1 MYHVETT
8 RITHVADGT
17 SDYAFPCLQPADF
30 STAAGYEYFDALG
43 GQDFGSELQALSEV
57 RREERMWQLY
67 EAHIIP
73 RIESG
78 RTLYLNGTFT
88 KRIYDHVRDLYRELG
103 AYDATENRYR
113 IPAEAPITL
122 GVDIVNLVYRSERKP
137 SIYLSQ

>member
-1 MYHVETT
+1 MYHVATT
-8 RITHVADGT
+8 RITHVDDGT

-30 STAAGYEYFDALG
+30 SAAAGYEYFDGLG
-43 GQDFGSELQALSEV
+43 GRDFGQELQSLSEV
-57 RREERMWQLY
+57 RREDRVWELY
-67 EAHIIP
+67 QSQIIP

-78 RTLYLNGTFT
+78 ETLRLNGTFT

-103 AYDATENRYR
+103 AFDATENRYR
-113 IPAEAPITL
+113 IPAAAPITL